1 MLYLFL
7 LPHPSSSVETLT
19 EALILA
25 VTLWCHKHNFK
36 AITFIDSVA
45 EIATISD
52 YIYTTILGRRE
63 GREVTDH
70 IYNSSRK
77 PENSYNWLPLAPPS
91 MVADPNTFRSFV
103 LKQYKE
109 SIGVHYGQLP
119 LNQRAKVEYL
129 FSQGN
134 LKHLLA
140 TSTLELGI
148 DLSDVAVIIQHKLPI
163 TPEGVVQR
171 IGRSGRSPACLRVAL
186 GIIVLPSSPLGTLY
200 MFDKRLRD
208 KLADPNLLPP
218 ALVGQA
224 SASIKL
230 QHTLS
235 LLLYKRALQGRP
247 TYIAREQ
254 YLRNIQ
260 EIINA
265 LKQILNELNE
275 ELLAFND
282 EVGLF
287 DKDAAKNQINELRT
301 LFSTALNGL
310 ENVEENDFSQE
321 KKRWDE
327 LLSNVEKKFSIIRQ
341 TLKQVE
347 DLEIMFEKIPDLDK
361 SVLNELKSL
370 RNLLLRARNLCIGL
384 LNAAQTSY
392 RTGDGGLIQTW
403 YKANS
408 SNIEMVAE
416 GNFAADELLSRL
428 FTPLNT
434 YLITKMKNNYEEFR
448 KKFGFGFEEITTVIM
463 AIARSFGSLS
473 ADGLARFLKE
483 FPNTAQLLCSV
494 NLPGL
499 IAYESLNRIKN
510 ELKVK
515 PEGVDIIDAIN
526 LLLWN
531 KIRFSLMLEPPSPEL
546 ALAGIEEA

>member
-1 MLYLFL
+1 
-7 LPHPSSSVETLT
+7 
-19 EALILA
+19 
-25 VTLWCHKHNFK
+25 
-36 AITFIDSVA
+36 
-45 EIATISD
+45 
-52 YIYTTILGRRE
+52 
-63 GREVTDH
+63 
-70 IYNSSRK
+70 
-77 PENSYNWLPLAPPS
+77 
-91 MVADPNTFRSFV
+91 
-103 LKQYKE
+103 
-109 SIGVHYGQLP
+109 
-119 LNQRAKVEYL
+119 
-129 FSQGN
+129 
-134 LKHLLA
+134 
-140 TSTLELGI
+140 
-148 DLSDVAVIIQHKLPI
+148 
-163 TPEGVVQR
+163 
-171 IGRSGRSPACLRVAL
+171 
-186 GIIVLPSSPLGTLY
+186 

-287 DKDAAKNQINELRT
+287 DKDAAKSQINELRT

-347 DLEIMFEKIPDLDK
+347 DLEVMFEKIPDLDK

-384 LNAAQTSY
+384 LNAAQSSY

-473 ADGLARFLKE
+473 ANGLARFLKE

-546 ALAGIEEA
+546 ALAGVEEA

>member
-1 MLYLFL
+1 
-7 LPHPSSSVETLT
+7 
-19 EALILA
+19 
-25 VTLWCHKHNFK
+25 
-36 AITFIDSVA
+36 
-45 EIATISD
+45 
-52 YIYTTILGRRE
+52 
-63 GREVTDH
+63 
-70 IYNSSRK
+70 
-77 PENSYNWLPLAPPS
+77 
-91 MVADPNTFRSFV
+91 
-103 LKQYKE
+103 
-109 SIGVHYGQLP
+109 
-119 LNQRAKVEYL
+119 
-129 FSQGN
+129 
-134 LKHLLA
+134 
-140 TSTLELGI
+140 
-148 DLSDVAVIIQHKLPI
+148 
-163 TPEGVVQR
+163 
-171 IGRSGRSPACLRVAL
+171 
-186 GIIVLPSSPLGTLY
+186 
-200 MFDKRLRD
+200 
-208 KLADPNLLPP
+208 
-218 ALVGQA
+218 
-224 SASIKL
+224 
-230 QHTLS
+230 
-235 LLLYKRALQGRP
+235 LQGRP

-287 DKDAAKNQINELRT
+287 DKDAVKNQINELRT

-473 ADGLARFLKE
+473 ANGLARFLKE

-546 ALAGIEEA
+546 ALAGVEEA